1 MKKKLLFVI
10 ALISTF
16 GFSQQVVKRITDT
29 PTQTI
34 VELFALR
41 NGTSLPNT
49 TGNFNF
55 DIGTSN
61 NKGTVIIYNPS
72 FNNTYAQQ
80 QLPSGTA
87 LHSTEQIGNGTFP
100 FDGNQTYTLNNTNF
114 VANGG
119 SGATLPLLI
128 PQEDGNADSTQDSN
142 SISDLMYSK
151 FYLPKTLT
159 NGNPIPTNLVAICIS
174 RSGKDLNTG
183 GTSNPTK
190 RLGFA
195 FNGTTWIAQ
204 TNDPNGNAY
213 DILQAIDVSGQ
224 LLTVNEFINNYRI
237 TIYPNPTNNF
247 IKIQNSENSTEK
259 YEYKIADLTGRI
271 VKNGNSK
278 FNEEINVEN
287 LQNGNYII
295 QIKNENGELINQ
307 KLIKK

>member
-1 MKKKLLFVI
+1 MKKKLLIIFSLVTS
-10 ALISTF
+10 LS
-16 GFSQQVVKRITDT
+16 FSQQVVKRITDT

-55 DIGTSN
+55 DIGTSD
-61 NKGTVIIYNPS
+61 NKGNIIIYNPS
-72 FNNTYAQQ
+72 FSNTYTKQ

-174 RSGKDLNTG
+174 RSGTDLNTG
-183 GTSNPTK
+183 GNSNPTK

-195 FNGTTWIAQ
+195 FNGTTWVEQ
-204 TNDPNGNAY
+204 TNDPIGNTY
-213 DILQAIDVSGQ
+213 DTLQEIDISGQ
-224 LLTVNEFINNYRI
+224 LLKVNEFINNYRI
-237 TIYPNPTNNF
+237 TIYPNPSKNF
-247 IKIQNSENSTEK
+247 FAIYDQKNSVEDFK
-259 YEYKIADLTGRI
+259 YKIIDLTGSN
-271 VKNGNSK
+271 VKSGNSK
-278 FNEEINVEN
+278 FNEQISIES
-287 LQNGNYII
+287 LTSGNYII
-295 QIKNENGELINQ
+295 QIEIENGQKLTK
-307 KLIKK
+307 KLIKY